1 MDAPIRSDKM
11 HREKVF
17 EGDMKIGMMADLY
30 KPHISGVTN
39 YIALNKRVLEA
50 AGHEVFVFT
59 FGGLDYPDDEANV
72 IRSPGIPMV
81 VKGYSFNVRYT
92 RQARH
97 LLQTMDVVHVH
108 HPFVS
113 GSLAM
118 VYCKSKGIPIVFTN
132 HTRYDLYAQA
142 YIPALA
148 GLGDLAMGGYLPAF
162 CRAVDLVIS
171 PSAGMRD
178 VLVKAGVDVPIEV
191 VPNGINLDVFR
202 QPTEPFSRASLGFT
216 DQDVLLF
223 FVGRLGPEK
232 NLAFLLRAFFAV
244 LQAYPQVGLV
254 LIGEGPDRENLEALV
269 KQEGAAGRVIF
280 TGLLPYVEIPGY
292 LAMGD
297 AFVTASVTEVH
308 PFTVIEAMAAGM
320 PVLGI
325 RSPGVGDTIQDGRN
339 GFLCPREDAA
349 IFTAKLMRLV
359 MDRDMRRDMGQAAR
373 ADSEQYAI
381 ERTMQMMLERYQMLT
396 QRAAA
401 RPRKTSARGRR
412 ARSNN
417 P

>member
-1 MDAPIRSDKM
+1 MVS
-11 HREKVF
+11 

-39 YIALNKRVLEA
+39 YIAMNKRVLEA

-59 FGGLDYPDDEANV
+59 FGGLDYKDDEANV
-72 IRSPGIPMV
+72 IRSPGIPLV

-92 RQARH
+92 RQARR

-118 VYCKSKGIPIVFTN
+118 VYCKPKGIPIAFTN

-178 VLVKAGVDVPIEV
+178 VLEKAGVDAPIDV
-191 VPNGINLDVFR
+191 VPNGINLELFR
-202 QPTEPFSRASLGFT
+202 QPVEPFSRANFGFS
-216 DQDVLLF
+216 DQDVLLV

-232 NLAFLLRAFFAV
+232 NLAFLLRAFSAV
-244 LQAYPQVGLV
+244 LLAYPQVGLV
-254 LIGEGPDRENLEALV
+254 LVGEGPDRGNLQTLV
-269 KQEGAAGRVIF
+269 RQEGLNEQVFF
-280 TGLLPYVEIPGY
+280 TGLVPYGDIPAY

-308 PFTVIEAMAAGM
+308 PFTVIEAMAAGL

-325 RSPGVGDTIQDGRN
+325 NSPGVGDTIQDGRN
-339 GFLCPREDAA
+339 GFLCPKEDLA

-359 MDRDMRRDMGQAAR
+359 MDKDMRKVMGQTAR
-373 ADSEQYAI
+373 EDSRQYAI
-381 ERTMQMMLERYQMLT
+381 ERTMQMMLERYQMLA

-401 RPRKTSARGRR
+401 RRVKASSR
-412 ARSNN
+412 AHRVKPKNQ
-417 P
+417 